1 MWQALATATYILDM
15 MFVKLSYAVFL
26 LRLAVQRRYTYTLYT
41 SMFVVAV
48 WSTVL
53 FFWDIFQ
60 CRPVRAQWDYTIPGE
75 VCISSKQIVDAAY
88 ALSAMAI
95 VSDWLYALLP
105 IFMIRNVR
113 MTRQEKTIVIVLLS
127 LGIL

>member
-1 MWQALATATYILDM
+1 M
-15 MFVKLSYAVFL
+15 MFIKLSYAIFL
-26 LRLAVQRRYTYTLYT
+26 TRLAVQRRYTYTLWV

-48 WSTVL
+48 WSIVL

-75 VCISSKQIVDAAY
+75 VCVSSKQVVAAAY
-88 ALSAMAI
+88 ALSVMTI
-95 VSDWLYALLP
+95 VTDWLYALLP
-105 IFMIRNVR
+105 IPMIWNVK
-113 MTRQEKTIVIVLLS
+113 MTKQAKMVVILLLG